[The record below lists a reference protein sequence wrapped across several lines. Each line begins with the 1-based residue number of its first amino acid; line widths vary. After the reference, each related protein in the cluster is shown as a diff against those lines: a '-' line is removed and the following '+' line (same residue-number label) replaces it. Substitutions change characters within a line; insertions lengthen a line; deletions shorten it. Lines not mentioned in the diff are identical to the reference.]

1 MVIGP
6 SHTPVKLGLMSANTT
21 PHLSGAQVAA
31 TARVAEDIG
40 LESLWA
46 AEHIVIPAE
55 YDTVYPY
62 DPSGKIPDAE
72 ITDWPDPLI
81 WLAYTAASTDR
92 IKLATGVTVLPLR
105 HPMVMAK
112 QIATL
117 DALSGGRLIL
127 GVGVGWLS
135 EEFEALGVPFSD
147 RGRRHDDHLAAM
159 QALWSQDTASIAS
172 TYATFD
178 NAISRP
184 KPANVAIPIVIS
196 GSSKRAARRAAQI
209 GNGFFPGT
217 TDVDELRA
225 LLDVIADQCRTVGRN
240 PDEVELTVYAGDT
253 DADVLSRRIDD
264 LTLVGVSRV
273 LLTNLPEHELRS
285 LAAILGNRFELATV

>member
-1 MVIGP
+1 MVVGP
-6 SHTPVKLGLMSANTT
+6 LHAPVKLGLMGANTT
-21 PHLSGAQVAA
+21 LHLTGAQAAA

-40 LESLWA
+40 LESVWA
-46 AEHIVIPAE
+46 AEHVVIPAV

-62 DPSGKIPDAE
+62 HPSGKIPDAE
-72 ITDWPDPLI
+72 VTDWPDPLV
-81 WLAYTAASTDR
+81 WLAYTAASTTR

-117 DALSGGRLIL
+117 DALSGGRFIL

-135 EEFEALGVPFSD
+135 EEFDALGVPFSD

-159 QALWSQDTASIAS
+159 QALWTQDTASLTS

-184 KPANVAIPIVIS
+184 QPANPIPIVIS
-196 GSSKRAARRAAQI
+196 GSSKRAARRAAQV
-209 GNGFFPGT
+209 GNGYFPGT
-217 TDVDELRA
+217 TDVGELQA
-225 LLDVIADQCRTVGRN
+225 LLSVIAQECRTSGRD
-240 PDEVELTVYAGDT
+240 PREIELTVYTGDT

-264 LTLVGVSRV
+264 LTSVGVSRV

-285 LAAILGNRFELATV
+285 LAGVLANRFELASV

>member
-1 MVIGP
+1 MVVGP
-6 SHTPVKLGLMSANTT
+6 LHTPVKLGLMGANTT
-21 PHLSGAQVAA
+21 PRLSGAQAAA

-46 AEHIVIPAE
+46 AEHIVIPAS

-62 DPSGKIPDAE
+62 DPSGKIPNADV
-72 ITDWPDPLI
+72 TDWPDPLV
-81 WLAYTAASTDR
+81 WLAYTAASTER

-117 DALSGGRLIL
+117 DALSGGRVIL

-159 QALWSQDTASIAS
+159 QALWSQDTASIAT

-184 KPANVAIPIVIS
+184 KPANPTIPIVIS

-217 TDVDELRA
+217 TDPDELRA
-225 LLDVIADQCRTVGRN
+225 LLAVIAQECRSSGRD
-240 PDEVELTVYAGDT
+240 PREIELTVYAGDT
-253 DADVLSRRIDD
+253 DADVLSSRIED
-264 LTLVGVSRV
+264 LTSVGVSRV

-285 LAAILGNRFELATV
+285 LAGTLANRFELAMA

>member
-1 MVIGP
+1 MVIGL
-6 SHTPVKLGLMSANTT
+6 SRTPVKLGLMGANTT
-21 PHLSGAQVAA
+21 PHLTGEQAA
-31 TARVAEDIG
+31 AIARVAEDIG

-46 AEHIVIPAE
+46 AEHIVIPAT

-72 ITDWPDPLI
+72 TTDWPDPLV
-81 WLAYTAASTDR
+81 WLAYTAASTQR

-117 DALSGGRLIL
+117 DALSGGRVIL

-135 EEFEALGVPFSD
+135 EEFEALGVPFGD

-159 QALWSQDTASIAS
+159 QALWSQDPASIAT

-184 KPANVAIPIVIS
+184 RPANSSIPIVIS
-196 GSSKRAARRAAQI
+196 GSSKRAARRAAQV
-209 GNGFFPGT
+209 GDGFFPGT

-225 LLDVIADQCRTVGRN
+225 LLAVITDECASSGRN
-240 PDEVELTVYAGDT
+240 RHEVELTVYARDT
-253 DADVLSRRIDD
+253 DADALSTHIDD
-264 LTLVGVSRV
+264 LTSVGVSRV
-273 LLTNLPEHELRS
+273 LLTNQPEHELRS
-285 LAAILGNRFELATV
+285 LAAVLANRFELTAV